1 MRRWILAALALGACT
16 QTQQTGSGGALPLAR
31 AQMTPELTRAATG
44 EARIPVRATL
54 AGGGDASANCRAQG
68 AGFEADFTAPA
79 ELLVPTFGPASGQVG
94 VECAAGGRRG
104 VRVAEPTTRRTNGIA
119 GFPAVSVGVSSGG
132 GSYVSLGGFWSGGFG
147 TGPGTY
153 EVRYPAVDVP
163 LR

>member
-1 MRRWILAALALGACT
+1 MRRWIMAALALGACAQT
-16 QTQQTGSGGALPLAR
+16 QTAGGGAAPLAR
-31 AQMTPELTRAATG
+31 AQMTPELTQAATG

-54 AGGGDASANCRAQG
+54 ARGGNASANCRAEG
-68 AGFEADFTAPA
+68 AGFRADFTAPA
-79 ELLVPTFGPASGQVG
+79 ELLVPTFGPASGQVR